1 MKNKNEQLIMLMIH
15 LLQVE
20 AWSETIMSD
29 PSCLQKFKFLL
40 KDVKNSSSLLNKYM
54 QNWLDEDFYEIS
66 AEVSDSILKMIKLP
80 EDKLIELTTYI
91 NNYVEKNCE

>member
-1 MKNKNEQLIMLMIH
+1 MKN
-15 LLQVE
+15 
-20 AWSETIMSD
+20 
-29 PSCLQKFKFLL
+29 
-40 KDVKNSSSLLNKYM
+40 Y
-54 QNWLDEDFYEIS
+54 FYEIS